1 MKMYVIAG
9 SLVVFGL
16 VSACGQIRLPGQ
28 DETAADPAEV
38 AVEVEVPPIIA
49 EPEPTPPLRK
59 TADINWSAAR
69 ADFAA
74 RETGDDGMVSVAG
87 GSNPPVPVLL
97 PDTPVGLASGE
108 SALQF
113 RPTADG
119 YFAVQK
125 GETYDLII
133 TGTDKL
139 VAAPEGSAVADTE
152 LRFEETMTGAQVSF
166 SRYGASYLAQFMC
179 KDPATARLGSC
190 IAEEDAKTVVQD
202 LLIAGTR

>member
-1 MKMYVIAG
+1 MKMHVIAG
-9 SLVVFGL
+9 SLVLFGL

-28 DETAADPAEV
+28 DETATDPAEV
-38 AVEVEVPPIIA
+38 AVEVEVPPVIA
-49 EPEPTPPLRK
+49 EPEPAPPARK
-59 TADINWSAAR
+59 TAEINWSAAR

-74 RETGDDGMVSVAG
+74 RDSGDDGMVSVAG

-97 PDTPVGLASGE
+97 PETPVGVASGE
-108 SALQF
+108 AALQF

-139 VAAPEGSAVADTE
+139 VSVPEGSGATVAE

-190 IAEEDAKTVVQD
+190 IPEEDAKTVVED

>member
-1 MKMYVIAG
+1 MKIRSIVGGVA
-9 SLVVFGL
+9 VFGL
-16 VSACGQIRLPGQ
+16 LSACGQIRVPGQ
-28 DETAADPAEV
+28 EEASPEPADIVAEV
-38 AVEVEVPPIIA
+38 EAPPPVA
-49 EPEPTPPLRK
+49 EPEPAPPLRK
-59 TADINWSAAR
+59 TAEINWSAAR

-74 RETGDDGMVSVAG
+74 RDTGDDGMVSVAG

-97 PDTPVGLASGE
+97 PETPVGVASGE

-139 VAAPEGSAVADTE
+139 ITAPEGSAAVDTE
-152 LRFEETMTGAQVSF
+152 LRFQETMTGAQVSF
-166 SRYGASYLAQFMC
+166 GRYGASYLAQFMC
-179 KDPATARLGSC
+179 KDPATASLGSC
-190 IAEEDAKTVVQD
+190 IPEEDAKTVVQD